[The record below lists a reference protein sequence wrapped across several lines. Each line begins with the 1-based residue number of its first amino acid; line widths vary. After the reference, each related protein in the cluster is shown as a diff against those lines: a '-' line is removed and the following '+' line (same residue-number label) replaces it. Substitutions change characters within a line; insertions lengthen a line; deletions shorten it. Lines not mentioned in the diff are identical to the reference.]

1 MKAAAV
7 GIDSIKHAES
17 IVASNWLAGCGLRL
31 LNHPDF
37 PNLFGMRRS
46 KYGQPDPCPYPKYE
60 AQTPEINQRL
70 LTSFP
75 AMVCGQLCHR
85 SGGPRWSPACAID
98 CRAGVGQNGDMNWR
112 DRITTNP
119 QICHGKACIRGTRI
133 MVSVILDNLASG
145 LGQDEILK
153 SYPSL
158 TRPDI
163 DAAVAYAAE
172 LARESV
178 ITFPSTAA
186 A

>member
-1 MKAAAV
+1 
-7 GIDSIKHAES
+7 
-17 IVASNWLAGCGLRL
+17 
-31 LNHPDF
+31 
-37 PNLFGMRRS
+37 
-46 KYGQPDPCPYPKYE
+46 
-60 AQTPEINQRL
+60 
-70 LTSFP
+70 
-75 AMVCGQLCHR
+75 
-85 SGGPRWSPACAID
+85 
-98 CRAGVGQNGDMNWR
+98 MNWR